1 MTGDDLLAEAVVELY
16 SADPEEF
23 MPRRLELAG
32 QARSAGQAVAAKQ
45 ITALRKPTRTAWMIN
60 QLARSDPDATARLTE
75 LGDELRAVE
84 RSGDG
89 RRLREL
95 SQTRRQLI
103 AALVKRV
110 LEVTGQHVMSA
121 ALREE
126 ITATFAA
133 ALADPEVAEQI
144 QRGALVRAERRSG
157 FGTAHAPTLTVVP
170 PLPDSHRA
178 AKVKPKPK
186 KPKTDAPTSS
196 SATTADPP
204 HTTTAPPPASPAA
217 APLGRAATGP
227 DLAPATRAETA
238 AARAERA
245 AERAEQA
252 AAEAKAA
259 QERRQAKVRA
269 KAEEAL
275 VKADRAVADAAQEQ
289 QEQEKT
295 IRRLERD
302 LAKARGG
309 LRQAAADARKAEA
322 AQRKARHALTRL
334 PD

>member
-1 MTGDDLLAEAVVELY
+1 VTGDDLLTEAVAELY
-16 SADPEEF
+16 SADPAEF
-23 MPRRLELAG
+23 MPRRQELAG
-32 QARSAGQAVAAKQ
+32 RARSAGQAAVAKQ
-45 ITALRKPTRTAWMIN
+45 ITALRKPSRSAWMIN

-75 LGDELRAVE
+75 LGDELRSVE

-95 SQTRRQLI
+95 SQTRRQLV
-103 AALVKRV
+103 ATLVRRV
-110 LEVTGQHVMSA
+110 LEVCGQDAMSA
-121 ALREE
+121 TLREE

-133 ALADPEVAEQI
+133 ALADPEVAGQV

-157 FGTAHAPTLTVVP
+157 FGTAHAPTLTIVP

-178 AKVKPKPK
+178 AKIKPKTK
-186 KPKTDAPTSS
+186 KPKSDAPKPGVPNPVTPAP
-196 SATTADPP
+196 SATATG
-204 HTTTAPPPASPAA
+204 
-217 APLGRAATGP
+217 GRAATIAAEP
-227 DLAPATRAETA
+227 APAARAETA

-259 QERRQAKVRA
+259 QERRKAKVRA

-275 VKADRAVADAAQEQ
+275 AKADQAVADAAQEQ
-289 QEQEKT
+289 QEQEKA
-295 IRRLERD
+295 IRRLERE
-302 LAKARGG
+302 LAKARSG
-309 LRQAAADARKAEA
+309 LRAAAADARRAEA
-322 AQRKARHALTRL
+322 ARRQARQALARL

>member
-1 MTGDDLLAEAVVELY
+1 VTGNNLLAEAVAELY

-23 MPRRLELAG
+23 MHRRQELAG

-45 ITALRKPTRTAWMIN
+45 ITALRKPTRSAWMIN

-95 SQTRRQLI
+95 SQTRRQLV
-103 AALVKRV
+103 ATLVKRV
-110 LEVTGQHVMSA
+110 LEVCGQSNMPA
-121 ALREE
+121 GQREE

-133 ALADPEVAEQI
+133 ALADAEVAEQI
-144 QRGALVRAERRSG
+144 RRGALVRAERRSG

-178 AKVKPKPK
+178 VKTKPKP
-186 KPKTDAPTSS
+186 KPKTDAPTPATSTPATS
-196 SATTADPP
+196 TLATPATT
-204 HTTTAPPPASPAA
+204 
-217 APLGRAATGP
+217 
-227 DLAPATRAETA
+227 
-238 AARAERA
+238 
-245 AERAEQA
+245 
-252 AAEAKAA
+252 AEAKAA
-259 QERRQAKVRA
+259 QERRKAKVRA

-275 VKADRAVADAAQEQ
+275 AKAEQAVADAAQEQ

-295 IRRLERD
+295 IKRLERE
-302 LAKARGG
+302 LAQARSA
-309 LRQAAADARKAEA
+309 LRQAAADTRRAET
-322 AQRKARHALTRL
+322 AQRQARQALARL